1 MRRLF
6 PDAAEEPTP
15 ETIYDDLRFPV
26 LPDRPYVLANMV
38 ASADGKAQLGSS
50 AAGLGSRVDGAILG
64 RLRALPDA
72 ILEGAG
78 TIRVDRVYTAVPPPL
93 AARRVDRGMAAQPRW
108 GVLSW
113 SGVVPVQDTLFH
125 RPEPPTLLLTANVDA
140 ARPILAA
147 GGRVEVLPLGP
158 GPDNVRA
165 AFAALR
171 ARYGIHS
178 LLTEGGPTLLHNFLD
193 LGLVDEL
200 FLTIAPKLVGGDVK
214 TIVHG
219 PPLGE
224 HAAALDLVS
233 LHEHESEL
241 YLRYRVRR

>member
-1 MRRLF
+1 MRRLY
-6 PDAAEEPTP
+6 PELAEEATP
-15 ETIYDDLRFPV
+15 EAIYDDLSFPV
-26 LPDRPYVLANMV
+26 LPDRPYVFANMV
-38 ASADGKAQLGSS
+38 ASVDGKAQLGASP
-50 AAGLGSRVDGAILG
+50 AGLGSRVDGAILG

-78 TIRVDRVYTAVPPPL
+78 TIRIDRVYAAMPPPL
-93 AARRVDRGMAAQPRW
+93 AARRVGRGMTAQPRW
-108 GVLSW
+108 AVLSW
-113 SGVVPVQDTLFH
+113 SGVVPAQDALFH
-125 RPEPPTLLLTANVDA
+125 RPELPTLLLTANVDA
-140 ARPILAA
+140 VRPILAA
-147 GGRVEVLPLGP
+147 GGRVEVLPLGT
-158 GPDNVRA
+158 GTDNVRA

-171 ARYGIHS
+171 SRYGVRS

-200 FLTIAPKLVGGDVK
+200 FLTVAPKLVGGDVK

>member
-6 PDAAEEPTP
+6 PEPAEEPAP
-15 ETIYDDLRFPV
+15 EAIYDELRFPV
-26 LPDRPYVLANMV
+26 LPDRPYVFANMV
-38 ASADGKAQLGSS
+38 ASADGKAQLGTS
-50 AAGLGSRVDGAILG
+50 AAGLGSRLDGAILG
-64 RLRALPDA
+64 RLRTLPDA

-78 TIRVDRVYTAVPPPL
+78 TIRVDRVYAAAPPPL
-93 AARRVDRGMAAQPRW
+93 AARRVERGMAAQPRW
-108 GVLSW
+108 AVLSW
-113 SGVVPVQDTLFH
+113 SGAVPEQDALFH
-125 RPEPPTLLLTANVDA
+125 RPQQPTLLLTGNADA

-158 GPDNVRA
+158 GEDNVRA

-171 ARYGIHS
+171 ARYGIRS

-200 FLTIAPKLVGGDVK
+200 FLTVAPKLVGGDVK
-214 TIVHG
+214 SIVHG

-241 YLRYRVRR
+241 FLRYRVRR